1 MEETVSNHQKRSSCT
16 RNKIGLF
23 ADGAKVSSR
32 WSEQVPAAVDG
43 ETGAHD
49 HEGVLGGQEQNGLS
63 YLYRL
68 HGPFSWMLHR
78 STGGDLL
85 RLENKTC
92 HSVSTVCTEA
102 QGGGGFRFIM
112 NEKTCTHFLSSPW
125 WTGFVEDVRVCDAW
139 TVKQK

>member
-1 MEETVSNHQKRSSCT
+1 MINRGKKTGSLYRNENEKDSNQQKPLSWT
-16 RNKIGLF
+16 RNKIRLF

-49 HEGVLGGQEQNGLS
+49 HEGVLGSQEQDGLS
-63 YLYRL
+63 DLYRL

-85 RLENKTC
+85 RLENK
-92 HSVSTVCTEA
+92 E
-102 QGGGGFRFIM
+102 
-112 NEKTCTHFLSSPW
+112 
-125 WTGFVEDVRVCDAW
+125 
-139 TVKQK
+139 